1 MSLLNFPPEVTLQF
15 IRKMNFLKRCN
26 LSIAVPR
33 LAPLCFD
40 RTLDRKSMKTITLN
54 ELHQWYKQSST
65 EEERELCFE
74 ANILDR
80 LRISNFNEVVHL
92 HMDSDKNKTF
102 ADNPKILQ
110 SLKAKI
116 VLDGENEDLSQ
127 EFWETFLCLLDK
139 VEGDLLLVFM
149 NIKSFEN
156 INIELYKEIISRKR
170 KRGDKFYFI
179 SYNNNNNIRHYL
191 YPLKGASSFTY
202 VSRDHDRDDDDSDD
216 DGSDVGDYDDDDG
229 RDDEDNRDGRMIYH
243 SIRLNRETS
252 VEVTKLVIEMTNDVN
267 KLSDCKQHLLN
278 FLPELERLQK
288 IVVPENDIV
297 EDVCDFCGAESYAAE
312 NCLWFNINQPA
323 WSNCTGCV
331 MK

>member
-15 IRKMNFLKRCN
+15 LQKMNFIKRYN
-26 LSIAVPR
+26 LSIADSR

-54 ELHQWYKQSST
+54 DLHQWYKQSST

-116 VLDGENEDLSQ
+116 VLDGENEDLCR
-127 EFWETFLCLLDK
+127 EFWEMFLCLLDK
-139 VEGDLLLVFM
+139 VEGDFVLVFM

-156 INIELYKEIISRKR
+156 MNIELYKEIIFRKR
-170 KRGDKFYFI
+170 ERRDKYEFFY
-179 SYNNNNNIRHYL
+179 YEC
-191 YPLKGASSFTY
+191 SS
-202 VSRDHDRDDDDSDD
+202 
-216 DGSDVGDYDDDDG
+216 
-229 RDDEDNRDGRMIYH
+229 
-243 SIRLNRETS
+243 
-252 VEVTKLVIEMTNDVN
+252 
-267 KLSDCKQHLLN
+267 
-278 FLPELERLQK
+278 
-288 IVVPENDIV
+288 IVAGWVPP
-297 EDVCDFCGAESYAAE
+297 
-312 NCLWFNINQPA
+312 Q
-323 WSNCTGCV
+323 
-331 MK
+331 